1 MESNGY
7 GYYRVV
13 IFFSMFTGYSLYF
26 FNRKTFSFVMPSV
39 MEEIKLDKDDLGL
52 IASSQ
57 TMAYAISKF
66 ISGVLSDQI
75 SARWLFSIGLFL
87 VGGINIVFSWSS
99 TVTMFSLLWFFN
111 GLGQGCGWP
120 PCGKVLRKW
129 YEPSQFGTWWS
140 VMSCSMNVSGSL
152 GPLLVTVLLQ
162 YYDWRT
168 ILSMSGLLCA
178 AFSFLCVAFVKNEP
192 KDVGLDSIEAATKKK
207 GGNCESTLK
216 EFLLSPFLWV
226 LSLGYLVVFGV
237 KTAATDWGQL
247 FLMQEKGQT
256 ALMGSSYM
264 SALEVGGFLGSLAS
278 GLISDRAVARKG
290 LSTHGN
296 PRHGLLL
303 LMMAGM
309 YVSMYLF
316 RVTITPDMAQ
326 EPPLWFQLI
335 HPFSLLSGISE
346 KEIWILLLGA
356 LFGFCSYGP
365 IALFGVIASES
376 APSNFCGTSHAVVA
390 LMANVGA
397 FMAGLPF
404 STVAKRH
411 SWDTAFWV
419 AEVAMGVS
427 TVCFFLVRNMRTKM
441 GPDAKKT
448 E

>member
-1 MESNGY
+1 MGATGY

-13 IFFSMFTGYSLYF
+13 IFICMFIGYSLYF

-39 MEEIKLDKDDLGL
+39 MEEIQLDKDDLGL
-52 IASSQ
+52 ITSSQ

-66 ISGVLSDQI
+66 ISGVLSDRI
-75 SARWLFSIGLFL
+75 SARWLFSIGLFV
-87 VGGINIVFSWSS
+87 VGGINVVFSWSS
-99 TVTMFSLLWFFN
+99 TVSMFSLLWFIN

-140 VMSCSMNVSGSL
+140 VLSCSMNLAGSL
-152 GPLLVTVLLQ
+152 GPIMITVLLQ

-168 ILSMSGLLCA
+168 ILTMSGVFCA
-178 AFSFLCVAFVKNEP
+178 AFSLICLVFVKNEP
-192 KDVGLDSIEAATKKK
+192 KDVGLPNIEGAAKKGAK
-207 GGNCESTLK
+207 GGNGESTLS

-247 FLMQEKGQT
+247 FLMQEKGQS

-264 SALEVGGFLGSLAS
+264 SALEVGGFVGSLLS
-278 GLISDRAVARKG
+278 GFISDRAVARHG

-296 PRHGLLL
+296 PRHALLIV
-303 LMMAGM
+303 MMAGM

-316 RVTITPDMAQ
+316 RVTVTPEIPQ
-326 EPPLWFQLI
+326 V
-335 HPFSLLSGISE
+335 
-346 KEIWILLLGA
+346 IWILFLGA
-356 LFGFCSYGP
+356 MFGFSSYGP

-376 APSNFCGTSHAVVA
+376 APSNYCGTSHAVVA

-404 STVAKRH
+404 STIAKRH
-411 SWDTAFWV
+411 SWDMAFWV
-419 AEVAMGVS
+419 AEVCMAAA
-427 TVCFFLVRNMRTKM
+427 TVGFFLVRNMRTKM
-441 GPDAKKT
+441 GRIAEKID
-448 E
+448 